1 MIQYSEEFDAY
12 YEDETNEWI
21 DSRCCDPSCEYCSNR
36 PKTPMNKPK
45 DDLVF
50 RLNKRAE
57 IRRQITTRKSVQE
70 NQPDRIANLLEEAA
84 QRIATLEKNIAMMKE
99 ENTMK
104 RTLFS
109 IEIDIAADYPTSELA
124 KDMSNYGLVSE
135 LIDANGPG
143 GGNPVYCFTSYNK
156 EDLLAFAKVCG
167 YDDAESLIEE
177 TK

>member
-21 DSRCCDPSCEYCSNR
+21 DPKCSDPTCYYCTNR
-36 PKTPMNKPK
+36 PMKPI
-45 DDLVF
+45 DDLVY
-50 RLNKRAE
+50 RLRKRAE

-84 QRIATLEKNIAMMKE
+84 QRIATLEKNIAIM
-99 ENTMK
+99 NTMK

-109 IEIDIAADYPTSELA
+109 IELDISADYPTSELD

-143 GGNPVYCFTSYNK
+143 GGNPVYRFTSYNK
-156 EDLLAFAKVCG
+156 EDLIAFAEVCG
-167 YDDAESLIEE
+167 YDDAEELIEE
-177 TK
+177 TV